1 MKKRIISILMATA
14 IAMPVYT
21 VRAQNENIAND
32 GISDIVVTA
41 NKREENLNKVG
52 LSVTALSGNVL
63 QERRITSLEDV
74 AAAVPGL
81 SYAPSETNTPIFT
94 LRGIG
99 FNESS
104 LGVYPAVSVYLD
116 QAPLPFPVLTS
127 HSNYDLERI
136 EVLKGPQGTLFGQNS
151 TGGAINYIAA
161 RPTNDFQAGGDVS
174 YGRFNR
180 VEGNVYISGPL
191 ANGLKARVSA
201 TGLNEDGWQVS
212 STRPNDRNGKQSYV
226 AGRLLL
232 DYDAGDTFRLRF
244 NVNGWRDTSE
254 PQAPQF
260 AALRASVPAH
270 ITAELLAT
278 PFASLNPRSADW
290 SIGDETPRSNRKLL
304 QTSLRADADV
314 LDDVTLTSLTSYN
327 RFNQELAVDR
337 DGSALVI
344 SDLPLSH
351 ATIRSFN
358 QELRIANGAGNS
370 LRWLLGANLER
381 SNTFE
386 NQITTYRD
394 SSNHNADNL
403 FISSSGVTNRQRIT
417 NYAGFANAEFDIA
430 SALTLKAGGR
440 YTNSRIKDQI
450 CGYASGDGNVATLF
464 NILGGLLGTVPFAP
478 IGPNDCYT
486 LNANGVPGTPFLSTL
501 HEDNFSWKI
510 GVDYK
515 ASADMLLYANLSRGY
530 KAGSYPT
537 VSAATFDQ
545 LQPVTQES
553 VTTYEA
559 GLKAGF
565 FDRKAQFNA
574 AVFYNDYKNKQIRGK
589 LRDPIF
595 DTLDALVNV
604 PKSRIYGAE
613 AELTVRPVPALT
625 LSGAVTYLNSKIKRY
640 SGYNVVGAIAD
651 FAGQDLPFTPT
662 WTYAFNADYRPRLAN
677 GGSPFVGVTVNG
689 RSSSDA
695 ALAGSSIIIPA
706 SPTNRVLPGL
716 VHPFAL
722 KGYATVDFRAGYEAD
737 DGAWRIML
745 WAKNAFDKLYWTNT
759 ATSLD
764 ATFRYAGRPA
774 TYGLTVGFKMK

>member
-1 MKKRIISILMATA
+1 MKKRIISMLTVTA
-14 IAMPVYT
+14 VAMPMT
-21 VRAQNENIAND
+21 PLLAQSDVVVDD
-32 GISDIVVTA
+32 GVADIIVTA

-52 LSVTALSGNVL
+52 LSVTALSGDAL
-63 QERRITSLEDV
+63 QIRRITSLEDV

-81 SYAPSETNTPIFT
+81 NYAPSETNTPIFT

-104 LGVYPAVSVYLD
+104 LGVYPAVSVYID

-161 RPTNDFQAGGDVS
+161 RPTDDFQAGGDIS

-191 ANGLKARVSA
+191 TDRLKARVSA
-201 TGLNEDGWQVS
+201 TGLNEDGWQIS

-232 DYDAGDTFRLRF
+232 DYDVSESFRLAF
-244 NVNGWRDTSE
+244 NVNGWRDKSE

-260 AALRASVPAH
+260 AALRTSVPAH
-270 ITAELLAT
+270 ITPELLAT

-290 SIGDETPRSNRKLL
+290 SIGDETPRSNRRLL
-304 QTSLRADADV
+304 QTSLRADVDV

-327 RFNQELAVDR
+327 RFNQELSVDR

-344 SDLPLSH
+344 SDVPQSH

-358 QELRIANGAGNS
+358 QELRIANGASNS
-370 LRWLLGANLER
+370 FRWLVGANLER

-386 NQITTYRD
+386 NQITTYRE

-417 NYAGFANAEFDIA
+417 NYAGFANAELDLS

-440 YTNSRIKDQI
+440 YTNSRIKDEI
-450 CGYASGDGNVATLF
+450 CGYASGDGNVASLF

-486 LNANGVPGTPFLSTL
+486 LNANGVPGTPFQSTL
-501 HEDNFSWKI
+501 HEDNISWKV
-510 GVDYK
+510 GLDYK
-515 ASADMLLYANLSRGY
+515 ASADLLLYANVSRGY

-559 GLKAGF
+559 GVKAGF

-604 PKSRIYGAE
+604 PSSRIYGAE
-613 AELTVRPVPALT
+613 AELTVRPIPALT
-625 LSGAVTYLNSKIKRY
+625 FNGAVTYLNSKIKRY
-640 SGYNVVGAIAD
+640 SGFNVVGAVSD

-662 WTYAFNADYRPRLAN
+662 WTYAFNADYRPVLAS
-677 GGSPFVGVTVNG
+677 GGTPFIGVTVNG

-695 ALAGSSIIIPA
+695 APAGSSIVIPA
-706 SPTNRVLPGL
+706 APTNRVLPGL

-722 KGYATVDFRAGYEAD
+722 KGYATVDVRAGYEAD
-737 DGAWRIML
+737 GGAWRIML
-745 WAKNAFDKLYWTNT
+745 WAKNVFNKLYWTNA

-774 TYGLTVGFKMK
+774 AYGVTVGFKTR

>member
-1 MKKRIISILMATA
+1 MRKRIISMVMATA
-14 IAMPVYT
+14 VVTPTAGAW
-21 VRAQNENIAND
+21 AQSAAADND
-32 GISDIVVTA
+32 GVGDIIVTA

-52 LSVTALSGNVL
+52 LSVTALSGEAL

-81 SYAPSETNTPIFT
+81 TYAPSETNTPIFT

-104 LGVYPAVSVYLD
+104 LGVYPAVSVYID
-116 QAPLPFPVLTS
+116 QAPLPFPVLSS

-161 RPTNDFQAGGDVS
+161 RPTDDFQIGGDIS

-180 VEGNVYISGPL
+180 VEGNVFISGPL
-191 ANGLKARVSA
+191 TDRLKARVSA

-212 STRPNDRNGKQSYV
+212 STRPNDRNGKLSYI

-232 DYDAGDTFRLRF
+232 DYDVSDSFRLAF
-244 NVNGWRDTSE
+244 NVNGWRDKSE

-270 ITAELLAT
+270 ITPDLLAT
-278 PFASLNPRSADW
+278 PFASANPRSADW
-290 SIGDETPRSNRKLL
+290 SIGDEIPRSNRDLL
-304 QTSLRADADV
+304 QTSLRADVDI
-314 LDDVTLTSLTSYN
+314 LDDVTLTSLTSYS
-327 RFNQELAVDR
+327 RFSQELAVDR

-344 SDLPLSH
+344 SDLPQSD

-358 QELRIANGAGNS
+358 QELRIANGSNNDF
-370 LRWLLGANLER
+370 RWLVGANLER

-386 NQITTYRD
+386 DQITTYRD
-394 SSNHNADNL
+394 SSNNNADNL
-403 FISSSGVTNRQRIT
+403 FINSSGVTNRQRIT
-417 NYAGFANAEFDIA
+417 NYAGFANAEFDITA
-430 SALTLKAGGR
+430 DLTLKAGGR
-440 YTNSRIKDQI
+440 YTNSKIKDRI
-450 CGYASGDGNVATLF
+450 CGYASGDGNVAALF
-464 NILGGLLGTVPFAP
+464 NILGGLAGTVPFTP
-478 IGPNDCYT
+478 IGANDCYT
-486 LNANGVPGTPFLSTL
+486 LNENGVPGTPFESTL
-501 HEDNFSWKI
+501 HENNFSWKA
-510 GVDYK
+510 GLDYR
-515 ASADMLLYANLSRGY
+515 ASADMLLYANVSRGY

-545 LQPVTQES
+545 LQPVTQEL
-553 VTTYEA
+553 VTAYEA

-625 LSGAVTYLNSKIKRY
+625 FNGAVTYLNSKIQRY
-640 SGYNVVGAIAD
+640 SGYNVIGAVSD

-662 WTYAFNADYRPRLAN
+662 WTYSFNADYKPTLAN
-677 GGSPFVGVTVNG
+677 GGSPFVGVSVNG

-695 ALAGSSIIIPA
+695 ALAGSSIVIPN
-706 SPTNRVLPGL
+706 SPTNQVLPGL

-722 KGYATVDFRAGYEAD
+722 KGYATVDFRVGYEAD
-737 DGAWRIML
+737 GSAWRVMF
-745 WAKNAFDKLYWTNT
+745 WAKNAFNELYWTNV

-774 TYGLTVGFKMK
+774 TYGVTVGFKM